1 MSTIRS
7 IGGTGTFLIVAL
19 VMGLDVDRSAPV
31 LPVGFNDVARAQTR
45 DIATPSLVGSPE
57 RDLRLDEPTDGGSET
72 AAPRQRVPA
81 EPSAVREEL
90 TLAEGHLTLHV
101 VDRSLISI
109 LERLSTVQTDV
120 AILFKD
126 RSLDRPV
133 TAHLERAPLD
143 SALRTLLSNEDV
155 LLLYA
160 GGESGS
166 STLKAVLIYPKGQG
180 EAVVVDFKQVA
191 DATTQLTHALDS
203 PDEAERGRAVQDAI
217 DRFGTDAQDLVLR
230 AIDDPS
236 DHVRTVALSSAMEAA
251 FTVPVDTLIRL
262 ATTDPVPSVRMSAMQ
277 GLASNVEGSDGSQRL
292 SAITDVASRDQDA
305 QVRERATAILQQLAN
320 EPPPPDIQEPPD
332 R

>member
-7 IGGTGTFLIVAL
+7 MGGALSFVLVVLVA
-19 VMGLDVDRSAPV
+19 GLDVDPSARV
-31 LPVGFNDVARAQTR
+31 LPGRFNDATWVQTR
-45 DIATPSLVGSPE
+45 DAATPSLVGSPE
-57 RDLRLDEPTDGGSET
+57 SDHRLDEQTDGSREI
-72 AAPRQRVPA
+72 AAPRQRVPTD
-81 EPSAVREEL
+81 PSTVREEL
-90 TLAEGHLTLHV
+90 TLSDGQLTLHV

-109 LERLSTVQTDV
+109 LERLSILQTDV

-126 RSLDRPV
+126 RSIERPV

-143 SALRTLLSNEDV
+143 SALRGLLSEEDV
-155 LLLYA
+155 LLLYRN
-160 GGESGS
+160 GERGS

-180 EAVVVDFKQVA
+180 EAVVADFKQVA

-230 AIDDPS
+230 AMDDPS

-251 FTVPVDTLIRL
+251 FTLPVDTLIRL

-277 GLASNVEGSDGSQRL
+277 GLASNVEGADGPQRL
-292 SAITDVASRDQDA
+292 NAITDVASRDPDA
-305 QVRERATAILQQLAN
+305 QVRDRAAAVLQQLAN
-320 EPPPPDIQEPPD
+320 EPTPPEIQEPPD